1 MKKKNKVSLIK
12 YLKPYW
18 YFAILSP
25 LFMVAEVLCDLLQP
39 TLMSTIVDKGV
50 IAGDS
55 AVIIS
60 TGLKMLMFVVI
71 GGITGLGAAGFASAA
86 SQSFGNDLRCALYNK
101 VMHLSIS
108 QTDSFTIGSLVTRL
122 TNDVTMVQELVASIL
137 RMFIRSPIM
146 FVGGIIMC
154 LSINAKFSLVLAC
167 ALPVQIIFIVLMLFL
182 ARPMF
187 KKVQQKLDKVNSV
200 VQENVSG
207 ARVVKAYVREEHE
220 KERFDDAN
228 TDLMMTNLKVMKIM
242 SWLMPCIMIVMNVSI
257 IAVILIGGYQV
268 DAGKMGVG
276 EIMAAVTYISQIL
289 MSIMMV
295 GMMFQTISRGSASAA
310 RIKEVLA
317 SEPTVLSGD
326 YVGEGADSSLGVEFR
341 NVSFSYH
348 GEEEDRI
355 LHNISFS
362 AQKGKTTAILG
373 ATGSGKSTLIKLIP
387 RFYDADEGEILL
399 NGTNVK
405 DYSLE
410 DLRYKIGFVL
420 QKSEL
425 FSGTIAENIRW
436 GDENAT
442 DSDVIDAARIAQADD
457 FIMGFS
463 DKYETAVSEKG
474 ASLSGGQKQ
483 RMSIARAILKNPDV
497 LIMDDSTSALDL
509 TTEAR
514 LQAALKQ
521 RISSACV
528 IIIAQRVASI
538 KNADNI
544 IVLDNGTIS
553 AQGTHEELL
562 KTSEIY
568 KDIYNSQMKTGG
580 IEA

>member
-1 MKKKNKVSLIK
+1 MKKKISLFK

-39 TLMSTIVDKGV
+39 TLMSVIVDDGV
-50 IAGDS
+50 IAGNS
-55 AVIIS
+55 AVIIE

-71 GGITGLGAAGFASAA
+71 GGLTGLGAAGFASAA
-86 SQSFGNDLRCALYNK
+86 SQSFGNDLRCALYDK

-146 FVGGIIMC
+146 FIGGIIMC
-154 LSINAKFSLVLAC
+154 LSINTKFSLVLAC
-167 ALPVQIIFIVLMLFL
+167 ALPVQIIFIVIMLML

-220 KERFDDAN
+220 KKRFDDAN

-242 SWLMPCIMIVMNVSI
+242 SWLMPCIMIVMNISI

-268 DAGKMGVG
+268 EAGAMGVG

-310 RIKEVLA
+310 RIKEVL
-317 SEPTVLSGD
+317 SSDPVVLSGK
-326 YVGEGADSSLGVEFR
+326 YLGEGADTSCGVEFK

-348 GEEEDRI
+348 GKDEDRV
-355 LHNISFS
+355 LHNISFK
-362 AQKGKTTAILG
+362 AEKGKTTAILG

-399 NGTNVK
+399 NGTDVK
-405 DYSLE
+405 EYSL
-410 DLRYKIGFVL
+410 DVLRKKIGFVL

-436 GDENAT
+436 GDKDASE
-442 DSDVIDAARIAQADD
+442 DSVTEAAFIAQADD
-457 FIMGFS
+457 FIKGFN
-463 DKYETAVSEKG
+463 DKYNTAVSEKG

-483 RMSIARAILKNPDV
+483 RMSIARAILKNPEV

-509 TTEAR
+509 TTEAK
-514 LQAALKQ
+514 LQSALKQ
-521 RISSACV
+521 KTASTCV
-528 IIIAQRVASI
+528 IVIAQRVASI

-553 AQGTHEELL
+553 AQGTHDELL
-562 KTSEIY
+562 KTSEVY
-568 KDIYNSQMKTGG
+568 RDIYNSQMKAGG
-580 IEA
+580 NEI